1 MKKILV
7 LHGPNINMTGIREVC
22 VYGKETFEEIN
33 NYIIKEAEKK
43 GIFCEIY
50 HSNSEGGIIDK
61 IQRVYEDFDGL
72 VINAGAYSHY
82 SYAIRDAISL
92 TRKPCI
98 EVHFSNIYNR
108 EDFRNKS
115 VISPVCV
122 GLIAGFGKQSYT
134 LALKG
139 LLDII

>member
-1 MKKILV
+1 MKKVLV
-7 LHGPNINMTGIREVC
+7 VHGANINMTGIREVC
-22 VYGKETFEEIN
+22 VYGKETFNEIN
-33 NYIIKEAEKK
+33 KYIIKEGENL
-43 GIFCEIY
+43 GFFCEIY
-50 HSNSEGGIIDK
+50 HSNSEGDIIDK
-61 IQRVYEDFDGL
+61 IQSVYEDFDGL

-82 SYAIRDAISL
+82 SYAIRDAIAL

-115 VISPVCV
+115 VISSVCV